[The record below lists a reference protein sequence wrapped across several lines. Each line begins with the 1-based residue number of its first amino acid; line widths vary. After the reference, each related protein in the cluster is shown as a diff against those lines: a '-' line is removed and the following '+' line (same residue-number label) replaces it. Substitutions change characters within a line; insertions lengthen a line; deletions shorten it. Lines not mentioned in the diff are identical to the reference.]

1 MVQRHSR
8 NIPCLQSP
16 PRNIRALYF
25 AATIKRPVYV
35 KVATTMPE
43 VESPGVKRFPSFES
57 IMGTRAPIHEC
68 LVTTHDARGKAHEFL
83 IAYQERPELPP
94 NEALN
99 EILPDISFRGELVVM
114 QSGKRVF
121 VVDLA
126 GGRMATLA
134 KEAVRR

>member
-1 MVQRHSR
+1 
-8 NIPCLQSP
+8 
-16 PRNIRALYF
+16 
-25 AATIKRPVYV
+25 
-35 KVATTMPE
+35 
-43 VESPGVKRFPSFES
+43 
-57 IMGTRAPIHEC
+57 MGTRAPIHEC

-134 KEAVRR
+134 KEAVRSFLLETAARRAHNKRLTRMQSIPVLLR